1 MFNLAVVSFVL
12 GVVYGLLHPGKENR
26 LGMIKKAMGIGI
38 LLGIIFGLTLA
49 FFLPGFLGV
58 LVIGVSVVG
67 FIVFVLMIALP
78 FVVGTIVG
86 DIIEALI

>member
-1 MFNLAVVSFVL
+1 VFNLAVVSFVL

-26 LGMIKKAMGIGI
+26 LGMIKKALGIGI